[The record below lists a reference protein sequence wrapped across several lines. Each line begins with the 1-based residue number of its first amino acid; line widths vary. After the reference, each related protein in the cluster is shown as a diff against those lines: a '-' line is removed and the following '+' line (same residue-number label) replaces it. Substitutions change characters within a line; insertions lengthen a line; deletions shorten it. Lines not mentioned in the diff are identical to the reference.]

1 MPVPGD
7 GRSGTFSATV
17 TQYGGYQQ
25 GATPSQPVPVNRSRI
40 VRQPTGPFLRVFALI
55 NDGGTGTT
63 TNGSVTIPVT
73 AVDGDVVI
81 VHHHATAGAGADDF
95 TTPTGWTR
103 KSGPDVTTLT
113 AVSQGWL
120 WTTTV
125 ATGQTNRG
133 PGDTVTFTLST
144 ARRLS
149 GTCTVWANVTE
160 AGLTFATFIDSTIDV
175 TADLPT
181 LAGVTAGEMTVAV
194 WGRRSTAATPVA
206 VTVPS
211 PWTAGPISA
220 TNDPSANLASRVAYQ
235 FATVDGS
242 YGGEVGSTTPDNTT
256 GVDSVVALPAAG
268 SPPPATT
275 ASGTITLG
283 GTADAAAAA
292 PGTTGSIT
300 LAGTATGQAPV
311 TAAGTITLGGTA
323 TATAPATA
331 AGTITLGG
339 TATARAAA
347 TAAGTVTLSG
357 TATAQVPAT
366 ASGTIT
372 LSGAP
377 TARAAAT
384 AAGTVTLGGAPA
396 AVAPAT
402 ASGTVT
408 LTGTASTGAAPT
420 AATASGTISLTGTA
434 AASSV
439 VTSGGAI
446 ALSGTATG
454 KAAAV
459 PSGLITLGGA
469 VTAAVPATVT
479 GLITLSGLA
488 NAQAVGGLRDIT
500 VTYGRPAARRTATA
514 TATRRTSSTG
524 VRTMDTDLDPDTR
537 DLTAAGASR
546 TLTTA
551 ARS

>member
-17 TQYGGYQQ
+17 TQYGGYKQ
-25 GATPSQPVPVNRSRI
+25 GATPSQPSPVGRTRI
-40 VRQPTGPFLRVFALI
+40 VGQPTGPFLRDFALI
-55 NDGGTGTT
+55 NNGGSGTT

-95 TTPTGWTR
+95 TTPAGWAR

-220 TNDPSANLASRVAYQ
+220 TNDPSANIASRVAYQ
-235 FATVDGS
+235 LATVDGS

-256 GVDSVVALPAAG
+256 GVDYVLALPAAG

-292 PGTTGSIT
+292 PSTTGSVT

-311 TAAGTITLGGTA
+311 TAAGTMTLGGTA
-323 TATAPATA
+323 TATAPVTA
-331 AGTITLGG
+331 AGSITLGG

-347 TAAGTVTLSG
+347 TAAGTITLGG

-366 ASGTIT
+366 AAGTIT

-377 TARAAAT
+377 TTRAAAT
-384 AAGTVTLGGAPA
+384 AAGTITLGGAPT
-396 AVAPAT
+396 AVGAAT

-420 AATASGTISLTGTA
+420 AATASGTVSLAGTA
-434 AASSV
+434 AASSAA
-439 VTSGGAI
+439 TFGGTI
-446 ALSGTATG
+446 VLSGTATG
-454 KAAAV
+454 RAAAV
-459 PSGLITLGGA
+459 PSGVIVLGGS
-469 VTAAVPATVT
+469 VTAAVPATMA

-488 NAQAVGGLRDIT
+488 TAEVLGGLRDIT
-500 VTYGRPAARRTATA
+500 VTYGRPATRSTTTA

-524 VRTMDTDLDPDTR
+524 VRTLDTDLDPDTR
-537 DLTAAGASR
+537 DLTAAGATR